1 MSNLKRMK
9 IMKKLFYSVLA
20 LAGILA
26 VSCNKEIEKPV
37 AITDLESVSTHT
49 VTVRADFGAET
60 RTAYAND
67 KTFSWVE
74 GDTIHVYTVN
84 EATNM
89 ARVAKLVAQSSGA
102 SVDFVGEVEDGFEL
116 TSFAVYTAKNSW
128 LSWDEN
134 DFYVYLPGTTAIN
147 DADYQFNVDS
157 DNPMSNVPLV
167 GDVDDQGVFHFS
179 TATGVLKFNLTDL
192 PSDAAYFELL
202 ADDGNMLQG
211 YFSVDVE
218 NGTINREGGREGTYT
233 YTDKDGQEQ
242 TARYSYTNLFY
253 VFTPNAEGE
262 ATIYVPVP
270 VGTLGAGA
278 TVRIYNNND
287 EEIFSKKTT
296 KDITITRNKI
306 TELTA
311 LSTKIEWISLGTGKY
326 GDHYGFNPDYDQ
338 DVEILQNS
346 ANPNEFRIMNPY
358 AGYIQLLKDNDAYEE
373 SDALVGPS
381 EYITF
386 RILEKGE
393 RVNGVTVTHDDLVWF
408 DAYYTGILNSSYG
421 VDPFYA
427 HPSRWAAS
435 FDESYWLRSIV
446 VKYQADGKTPANIQL
461 APVLFWLT
469 DPDAGSGYYSGD
481 SYLGSNNLIEIKF
494 PGAERVDL
502 SAELAYIEIVDSDPA
517 QAVALVDYSASTA
530 VVSAKLVI
538 AANQADAVAA
548 LADASRYT
556 EATEAGEYEVKMP
569 ANAPS
574 GDYYVYAQTTV
585 SSDLTPASAQ
595 LLASNPFKYFNATDD
610 KGYTL
615 DDILGTYSVNQ
626 YHYNGQYGDWIQ
638 GSMSF
643 VVEESDDPLTGDI
656 MFTEFFPEILGYFSE
671 LNYTSP
677 LYASF
682 NTATGEIL
690 IPGGQTIATAGGAD
704 WTVGEFASKTA
715 DVHMVLDKAGY
726 ILVDGNVCF
735 YATVG
740 GEDYGR
746 FMWTNKNIALTR
758 NASSSAPALAPA
770 VRTRGGH
777 SVNRVPSY
785 KATAGA
791 SAPAVLAPAK

>member
-37 AITDLESVSTHT
+37 AITDIESVSTHT

-67 KTFSWVE
+67 KTFSWVA

-89 ARVAKLVAQSSGA
+89 ARVAKLVAQASGA

-134 DFYVYLPGTTAIN
+134 NFYVYLPGTTAIN

-157 DNPMSNVPLV
+157 SNPMSNVPLV

-179 TATGVLKFNLTDL
+179 TATGVLKFNLKDL
-192 PSDAAYFELL
+192 SSDAAYFELA

-211 YFSVDVE
+211 YFSVDVD

-233 YTDKDGQEQ
+233 YTDKDGKEQ

-253 VFTPNAEGE
+253 VFTPTAEGE

-287 EEIFSKKTT
+287 EEIFSKRTT

-311 LSTKIEWISLGTGKY
+311 LSAKIEWVSLGTGKY
-326 GDHYGFNPDYDQ
+326 GDHYEFNADYDQ

-373 SDALVGPS
+373 SDALIGPS
-381 EYITF
+381 EYITL

-408 DAYYTGILNSSYG
+408 DAYYTGILSSNYG

-427 HPSRWAAS
+427 HPSRWSAS
-435 FDESYWLRSIV
+435 FDENYWLRSIV

-481 SYLGSNNLIEIKF
+481 NYLGYNNLIEIKF
-494 PGAERVDL
+494 PGAERIDL
-502 SAELAYIEIVDSDPA
+502 DAEVSFVEIVDSTPE
-517 QAVALVDYSASTA
+517 QSLALVAFDHSDVITG
-530 VVSAKLVI
+530 AKIVI
-538 AANQADAVAA
+538 AANQEDAVAA

-556 EATEAGEYEVKMP
+556 EATEAGEYEVLLP

-574 GDYYVYAQTTV
+574 GDYYVYAQTSVV
-585 SSDLTPASAQ
+585 SGLTPVSAQ
-595 LLASNPFKYFNATDD
+595 LLVSNSFKYFNPNDD

-615 DDILGTYSVNQ
+615 DDVIGSYSTDNYYYVGGWTQ
-626 YHYNGQYGDWIQ
+626 AT
-638 GSMSF
+638 MTMT
-643 VVEESDDPLTGDI
+643 VEESDDPLSGDI
-656 MFTEFFPEILGYFSE
+656 MITSLCHEVMDNYGTVTFTGALYGY
-671 LNYTSP
+671 
-677 LYASF
+677 F
-682 NTATGEIL
+682 NTATGEIM
-690 IPGGQTIATAGGAD
+690 IPAKQVFASGGGAE
-704 WTVGEFASKTA
+704 WYVA
-715 DVHMVLDKAGY
+715 DFSGGDLHLLLTEPGK
-726 ILVDGNVCF
+726 ILNEGNYAF
-735 YATVG
+735 YAIVG

-746 FMWTNKNIALTR
+746 QCWTNTKLLFERT
-758 NASSSAPALAPA
+758 SKSSAPAFAPA
-770 VRTRGGH
+770 MRGGQKAVV
-777 SVNRVPSY
+777 SKSTKAGVPTY
-785 KATAGA
+785 
-791 SAPAVLAPAK
+791 APASPVPFK